1 MITGKCKYIQ
11 LVLNGA
17 KTDIIDKTGILKCH
31 DEYIFAN
38 KVKLYRP
45 NDVKNATLC
54 NLATP
59 TKD

>member
-31 DEYIFAN
+31 DEYILAN
-38 KVKLYRP
+38 KVKLQGVTVD
-45 NDVKNATLC
+45 NNIVNS
-54 NLATP
+54 
-59 TKD
+59 